1 MKNILVAIDF
11 DASTPKLVEH
21 AKAIGKAFDAKLW
34 LIHIAPEEPDFV
46 GYHEGPQY
54 VRDGFA
60 KELREEHKKLQ
71 TICEELRAEGVKSE
85 GLMVQGPTLDML
97 LEESKKLNVDM
108 IITCTHRRNF
118 FYKAFFGSVSTELF
132 EEADIP
138 VLAIPA

>member
-11 DASTPKLVEH
+11 DDSTPKLIEH
-21 AKAIGKAFDAKLW
+21 AQAMGKAFDAKLW

-71 TICEELRAEGVKSE
+71 IICEGLRNAGVNSE
-85 GLMVQGPTLDML
+85 GLMVQGPTLQML
-97 LEESKKLNVDM
+97 LDESKKLEVEM

-138 VLAIPA
+138 ILAIPA